1 MLPSNPYIA
10 GNPVH
15 GQGKFIG
22 RQGVLRDVEQILH
35 NPSKNAIAL
44 FGQRRIGK
52 TSILLHIEQEL
63 AAGKNFRPIYFDL
76 QDKASLP
83 LAEVLYQM
91 AQKISLITRVDLPK
105 RGQFD
110 QDGRFFRERFIPVA
124 VETSQNQGLVLLLDE
139 FDVLDQSQQE
149 QAGVTFFP
157 YLRDWMKTAWG
168 IQIVFVLG
176 RRQKE
181 LSIDPLPT
189 FKGIHSLRLSL
200 MTKEDSEIIIRQSEK
215 NGSLTWSNEAVKR
228 VWKWTQGHPYF
239 TQLLCSEIWETVLTL
254 NDFEETVRPEPV
266 EGSEIEG
273 TVRPALS
280 TNAFSPEFV
289 EGHEPPTVNTKDVDA
304 AIGAAL
310 EQGAN
315 AFQWIWTGLPPA
327 ERVVLAAM
335 AEAKGKPINQDEL
348 TEILNR
354 SRVQLVLREVEL
366 APKTLIHWDLLRQ
379 VGNTFHFTIP
389 LLRRWV
395 ATKNP
400 LRRVKTD
407 LDRMEPL
414 AESLY
419 NSGEGFYKTGNLDEA
434 ERSLRNALDVNP
446 NHLRARLLLGQVLLG
461 KGNPEAAV
469 KELEP
474 AYTFDPYS
482 AKSGLIRALLALAGT
497 QDEEDQVTTYDR
509 VLAIDPGQ
517 LMASEK
523 KRAVLRK
530 LQKKGE

>member
-1 MLPSNPYIA
+1 
-10 GNPVH
+10 
-15 GQGKFIG
+15 
-22 RQGVLRDVEQILH
+22 
-35 NPSKNAIAL
+35 
-44 FGQRRIGK
+44 
-52 TSILLHIEQEL
+52 
-63 AAGKNFRPIYFDL
+63 
-76 QDKASLP
+76 
-83 LAEVLYQM
+83 
-91 AQKISLITRVDLPK
+91 
-105 RGQFD
+105 
-110 QDGRFFRERFIPVA
+110 
-124 VETSQNQGLVLLLDE
+124 
-139 FDVLDQSQQE
+139 
-149 QAGVTFFP
+149 
-157 YLRDWMKTAWG
+157 
-168 IQIVFVLG
+168 
-176 RRQKE
+176 
-181 LSIDPLPT
+181 
-189 FKGIHSLRLSL
+189 
-200 MTKEDSEIIIRQSEK
+200 
-215 NGSLTWSNEAVKR
+215 
-228 VWKWTQGHPYF
+228 
-239 TQLLCSEIWETVLTL
+239 
-254 NDFEETVRPEPV
+254 
-266 EGSEIEG
+266 
-273 TVRPALS
+273 
-280 TNAFSPEFV
+280 
-289 EGHEPPTVNTKDVDA
+289 
-304 AIGAAL
+304 
-310 EQGAN
+310 
-315 AFQWIWTGLPPA
+315 
-327 ERVVLAAM
+327 
-335 AEAKGKPINQDEL
+335 
-348 TEILNR
+348 
-354 SRVQLVLREVEL
+354 
-366 APKTLIHWDLLRQ
+366 